1 MHCAEDVRDFA
12 VARLNPKSGIKVSDG
27 AMRRLIQ
34 AVWHAHILSYRLE
47 CNISRKDFEPLNQH
61 NLVVFFEIPT
71 KSGVSNGRQI
81 LHADPGDAAS
91 HFHEPSQTS
100 SSSKNAVTGL

>member
-1 MHCAEDVRDFA
+1 MNCAAIMRGFTA
-12 VARLNPKSGIKVSDG
+12 ARLSPKSGIKVSDG

-61 NLVVFFEIPT
+61 NLVVFFENST
-71 KSGVSNGRQI
+71 KS
-81 LHADPGDAAS
+81 
-91 HFHEPSQTS
+91 
-100 SSSKNAVTGL
+100 